1 MSVLIGNPSNLL
13 LDLVH
18 RGGMSY
24 GQSMI
29 PLGPASVNS
38 QKLGVPAPNM
48 NSQSFKRA
56 KARFWKRH
64 GRKVR
69 RRQRRRR

>member
-13 LDLVH
+13 LDLIH

-24 GQSMI
+24 AQTMI
-29 PLGPASVNS
+29 PLGPASVI

-48 NSQSFKRA
+48 NSLKFKRA
-56 KARFWKRH
+56 KARFWKRN
-64 GRKVR
+64 GRKIR
-69 RRQRRRR
+69 RRQRRRK